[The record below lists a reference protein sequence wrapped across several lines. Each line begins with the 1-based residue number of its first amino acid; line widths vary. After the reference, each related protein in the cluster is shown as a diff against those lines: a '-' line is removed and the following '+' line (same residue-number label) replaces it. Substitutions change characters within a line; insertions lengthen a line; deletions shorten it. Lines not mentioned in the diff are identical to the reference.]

1 MINFHIGKKRTSLK
15 DMMILSAILAIV
27 VGGIASFTNLPKQKI
42 WCAIDQLTRRLN
54 NDTLEDV
61 KLKIDEI
68 LTCRAQEAIDKGE
81 DDFKKYYEILTGK
94 RWKPVEITPPLYSEE
109 AIDLTVCYTGPCQAL
124 GGAIRL
130 CSQWIEGCEGT
141 PVEYEELVQPE
152 FRLDKL
158 PKDKV
163 EFFKF

>member
-1 MINFHIGKKRTSLK
+1 MINFHIGKKKTSLK
-15 DMMILSAILAIV
+15 DMMILSSILAIV

-109 AIDLTVCYTGPCQAL
+109 AIDPTVCYTGPCQTL
-124 GGAIRL
+124 GGAVRL

-141 PVEYEELVQPE
+141 PVEYEDLVQPE
-152 FRLDKL
+152 LKLDKL

>member
-1 MINFHIGKKRTSLK
+1 
-15 DMMILSAILAIV
+15 MMILSAILAIV

-68 LTCRAQEAIDKGE
+68 LTCRAQEAIDNGE

-109 AIDLTVCYTGPCQAL
+109 AIDPTVCYTGPCQAL